1 MSKWQFYGSRLSRS
15 FVCISA
21 AVLGIVLAKDMDKF
35 LGFFGALLGSPMAM
49 TFPALIHY
57 KTVAESRW
65 EKSIDIFIMIISAF
79 TFVFS
84 TVLSLQA
91 WIHEAP
97 GPESAG
103 IE

>member
-1 MSKWQFYGSRLSRS
+1 
-15 FVCISA
+15 
-21 AVLGIVLAKDMDKF
+21 MDKF

-65 EKSIDIFIMIISAF
+65 EKSIDIFIIVVSGF
-79 TFVFS
+79 TFFFS
-84 TVLSLQA
+84 TILSLQA
-91 WIHEAP
+91 WIHESP

-103 IE
+103 VE

>member
-1 MSKWQFYGSRLSRS
+1 MSKWQFYGTRVSRS
-15 FVCISA
+15 LVCISA

-65 EKSIDIFIMIISAF
+65 EKSIDIFIIILSGF

-84 TVLSLQA
+84 TWLSLLA

-97 GPESAG
+97 DLESTG
-103 IE
+103 VE